1 MNFIWSTK
9 LKIYSEVEVSTI
21 DETIKIKFIDAF
33 NKVFDREDHMKI
45 CPQEYISE
53 LIDIC
58 NEIDS
63 KGFYGSKKEGF
74 LQKGA
79 VINLRNKI
87 KGAGEIWSCL
97 FLFK

>member
-1 MNFIWSTK
+1 M
-9 LKIYSEVEVSTI
+9 
-21 DETIKIKFIDAF
+21 DETMKKKFIDAF
-33 NKVFDREDHMKI
+33 DKVFDGEDHMKI
-45 CPQEYISE
+45 CPPDHILE

-63 KGFYGSKKEGF
+63 NGFYGSKKEGF

-87 KGAGEIWSCL
+87 IGAGEIWSRL
-97 FLFK
+97 FLFYYLHNTFDKLTIF

>member
-1 MNFIWSTK
+1 M
-9 LKIYSEVEVSTI
+9 
-21 DETIKIKFIDAF
+21 DEAMKKRFLSAF
-33 NKVFDREDHMKI
+33 DKVFDAKEHMRI
-45 CPQEYISE
+45 CPQEYIME

-87 KGAGEIWSCL
+87 KGAGES
-97 FLFK
+97 

>member
-1 MNFIWSTK
+1 
-9 LKIYSEVEVSTI
+9 
-21 DETIKIKFIDAF
+21 
-33 NKVFDREDHMKI
+33 MKI

-87 KGAGEIWSCL
+87 KGAGEI
-97 FLFK
+97 

>member
-1 MNFIWSTK
+1 MNEAMK
-9 LKIYSEVEVSTI
+9 K
-21 DETIKIKFIDAF
+21 KFIDAF
-33 NKVFDREDHMKI
+33 NKVFAGEDHMKI
-45 CPQEYISE
+45 CPQEDISE

-58 NEIDS
+58 NVIDS

-87 KGAGEIWSCL
+87 KGAGEI
-97 FLFK
+97 

>member
-1 MNFIWSTK
+1 M
-9 LKIYSEVEVSTI
+9 
-21 DETIKIKFIDAF
+21 DEAMKKKFIDAF
-33 NKVFDREDHMKI
+33 NKVFDGEDHMVTCTREDI
-45 CPQEYISE
+45 LG

-58 NEIDS
+58 NAIDP

-87 KGAGEIWSCL
+87 KGAGEI
-97 FLFK
+97 